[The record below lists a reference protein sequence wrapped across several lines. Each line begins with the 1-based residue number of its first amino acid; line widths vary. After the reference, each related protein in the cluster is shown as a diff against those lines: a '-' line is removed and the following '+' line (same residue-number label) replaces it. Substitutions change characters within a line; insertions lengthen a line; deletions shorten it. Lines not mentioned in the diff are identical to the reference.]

1 MNASASTLNEQP
13 VFFPANK
20 DTLFGIHTRPTGHDR
35 GVGIVLVQGGDTVNV
50 SLHRNRLAVRL
61 ARELAADGY
70 HTIRF
75 DYHGLGE
82 STGQIKRLHLHHPFT
97 DDVDGAAAYLH
108 GQGLSDLVLV
118 GACFGSRTALSAA
131 PGIEGV
137 RAVLL
142 ATPPSAG
149 YDRTEAQGERMA
161 RSRSFGDY
169 ARSALKPETLKNMMS
184 DRVLRA
190 HYTKL
195 GRKKLSHLAKK
206 LVGRIRKSDGLEWVS
221 PKLLDPLAAMVDAK
235 VPVLFV
241 YGTDD
246 PLLGE
251 FERAS
256 QGRLGRIIE
265 RSNGGVTL
273 HDSTPGVMHGFPSV
287 PVQEAFVTLMK
298 AWILDKVPGHRD
310 ETLSDQATG

>member
-1 MNASASTLNEQP
+1 MTEMATTRDEQP
-13 VFFPANK
+13 VFFPAG
-20 DTLFGIHTRPTGHDR
+20 DDMLFGVHTRPTAPDR
-35 GVGIVLVQGGDTVNV
+35 RVGIVLVQGGDTVNV

-61 ARELAADGY
+61 ARELAAEGY

-108 GQGLSDLVLV
+108 GQGLDDLVLV
-118 GACFGSRTALSAA
+118 GACFGSRTALSSA

-161 RSRSFGDY
+161 RARSLGDY
-169 ARSALKPETLKNMMS
+169 AKGALKTETIKAMIK
-184 DRVLRA
+184 DRRLAA
-190 HYTKL
+190 HYAKL
-195 GRKKLSHLAKK
+195 GRKKLKQVAKK
-206 LVGRIRKSDGLEWVS
+206 VAGRLRRGDGLEWVS
-221 PKLLDPLAAMVDAK
+221 PKLLDPLEAMVDAE

-246 PLLGE
+246 PLLEE
-251 FERAS
+251 FKRARA
-256 QGRLGRIIE
+256 GRLGKIIE
-265 RSNGGVTL
+265 SSKGGVTL
-273 HDSTPGVMHGFPSV
+273 HESTPGVMHGFPSV
-287 PVQEAFVTLMK
+287 PVQEAFAGLMK
-298 AWILDKVPGHRD
+298 SWILAKVPGQKPRAP
-310 ETLSDQATG
+310 ENSMIQ

>member
-1 MNASASTLNEQP
+1 MNVSATTLHEQP
-13 VFFPANK
+13 VFFPAAN
-20 DTLFGIHTRPTGHDR
+20 DTLFGIHTKPTGHDR
-35 GVGIVLVQGGDTVNV
+35 RVGIVLVQGGDTVNV

-82 STGQIKRLHLHHPFT
+82 STGQIKRLHPHHPPT
-97 DDVDGAAAYLH
+97 ADVDGAAAYRH

-131 PGIEGV
+131 PGIDGV
-137 RAVLL
+137 KAVLL

-169 ARSALKPETLKNMMS
+169 AKSALKPETLKAMMS

-190 HYTKL
+190 H
-195 GRKKLSHLAKK
+195 
-206 LVGRIRKSDGLEWVS
+206 
-221 PKLLDPLAAMVDAK
+221 
-235 VPVLFV
+235 
-241 YGTDD
+241 
-246 PLLGE
+246 
-251 FERAS
+251 
-256 QGRLGRIIE
+256 
-265 RSNGGVTL
+265 
-273 HDSTPGVMHGFPSV
+273 
-287 PVQEAFVTLMK
+287 
-298 AWILDKVPGHRD
+298 
-310 ETLSDQATG
+310 